1 MQAYHI
7 QKIFFAAFAFAVVTH
22 TEAAPFQDRD
32 TVVFFGDS
40 ITHRGR
46 YHEFLADYYYTRFPE
61 ADIRFVNS
69 GIGGDNAKS
78 SQFRI
83 PEDIVERAPT
93 HVCVHFGMNDVGR
106 TVYSSRPTADD
117 LVIAEKCQAEYRR
130 NLPELV
136 SKIRRA
142 VPEARLLYLTPTPYD
157 DTADVTNIP
166 PGKTGWSV
174 VNTKGCNVGLSLM
187 AGFVMTQAKA
197 DGVPFV
203 DWYTP
208 LQSFLMG
215 RRENDPHFMFTRY
228 DRTHPEALGHSI
240 MAWKFLEAQ
249 GAPALVSDVA
259 VDAGSLAV
267 KRAENAEVGTVTR
280 SANGLSFCVRAKSLP
295 FPVPAE
301 ALPVIGEFDVE
312 RKLNR
317 ETLSVEG
324 LPGGRYAVHIDGS
337 EVGVWPAAELAGGIA
352 LGFNERTPQYRQAQ
366 AVAEEVA
373 ALARREAKL
382 RNHHSARWMFGN
394 GGAPVDDVEAF
405 RAWFE
410 KNVADKNEYFA
421 KFVPGYL
428 DYWSKYREVRAEMQ
442 AEWRKVRAR
451 AKPPIRRYE
460 IIETDANNKQ
470 EEN

>member
-1 MQAYHI
+1 M
-7 QKIFFAAFAFAVVTH
+7 FASVLFLASAIGAV
-22 TEAAPFQDRD
+22 AAPFADGDR
-32 TVVFFGDS
+32 VVFFGDS
-40 ITHRGR
+40 ITHGGR
-46 YHEFLADYYYTRFPE
+46 YHEFLADYYYTRFPD

-106 TVYSSRPTADD
+106 TVYSSRPTAND

-267 KRAENAEVGTVTR
+267 KRAENAEVGSVTR
-280 SANGLSFCVRAKSLP
+280 SANGLSFSVRAKSLP

-301 ALPVIGEFDVE
+301 ARSVIGKFDVE

-324 LPGGRYAVHIDGS
+324 LPEGRYAVRIDGS
-337 EVGVWPAAELAGGIA
+337 EVGVWTSAELAGGIA
-352 LGFNERTPQYRQAQ
+352 LGFNEKTPQYRQAQ
-366 AVAEEVA
+366 AVAEGIA
-373 ALARREAKL
+373 ALTKREATL

-394 GGAPVDDVEAF
+394 RGAPVDDVEAF
-405 RAWFE
+405 RDWFE

-428 DYWSKYREVRAEMQ
+428 EYWPKYREVRAEMQ
-442 AEWRKVRAR
+442 AEWRKARAR
-451 AKPPIRRYE
+451 AKPPVRRYE
-460 IIETDANNKQ
+460 IIRMVSNDKQ
-470 EEN
+470 EKN